1 MRKDWEY
8 KKLGECFHYIKNGAN
23 IKQVK
28 GAGGYPIT
36 RIETL
41 SGGVFNRNRMG
52 YADVYDI
59 EKYQDY
65 ILENGDL
72 LLSHI
77 NSKNYI
83 GRTVEYRSRNTEII
97 IHGMNL
103 LRIKNNS
110 DVISSSFF
118 AYYANSHKFKSDIA
132 RIRKDAVNQS
142 SLSITDLKK
151 IHVPL
156 PPKPTQQAIVAELD
170 KINELIQL
178 KKQQLKDYDQLAQS
192 IFYEMFG
199 DPVEN
204 EKGWEVKK
212 LGEICS
218 KIGSGATPK
227 GGNNSYKDTG
237 ISLIRS
243 LNVHNNLFKYED
255 LAHIDDSQATALN
268 NVIVKEKDILLNI
281 TGASVARCCIV
292 PNDVLP
298 ARVNQHVC
306 IIRIANESDS
316 FYLNRLFTNDSYQS
330 KLLALSKS
338 KAATREALPKTII
351 ESLSVPL
358 PPLPLQ
364 QQFAARIE
372 AIERQKQQVS
382 ETIKDLE
389 TLLASRMQYWFD

>member
-77 NSKNYI
+77 NSKSYI

-156 PPKPTQQAIVAELD
+156 PPKPTQLAIVAELD

-212 LGEICS
+212 LGDICEVTS
-218 KIGSGATPK
+218 AKRVFIEEVVDSGVPF
-227 GGNNSYKDTG
+227 
-237 ISLIRS
+237 IRGTE
-243 LNVHNNLFKYED
+243 L
-255 LAHIDDSQATALN
+255 TALN
-268 NVIVKEKDILLNI
+268 RLTRGEKMKYSLFITKEHYERLKAITGVPKYGDLLIPSINSEGIAWIVNTEEPLYFKDGRVLWVHVNQDVFKSECLQKIMNILLKH
-281 TGASVARCCIV
+281 TYKSMGGATFSELKLFVLRELKV
-292 PNDVLP
+292 PIP
-298 ARVNQHVC
+298 
-306 IIRIANESDS
+306 
-316 FYLNRLFTNDSYQS
+316 
-330 KLLALSKS
+330 
-338 KAATREALPKTII
+338 PI
-351 ESLSVPL
+351 ES
-358 PPLPLQ
+358 Q

>member
-77 NSKNYI
+77 NSKSYI

-156 PPKPTQQAIVAELD
+156 PPKPTQLAIVAELD

-212 LGEICS
+212 LGEVCETSSGGTPS
-218 KIGSGATPK
+218 KTHTEYYENGTIPWLRSGEVSQGYIYDAEIYISELGLNKSSAKIFPKDTVLIAMYGATV
-227 GGNNSYKDTG
+227 GEVG
-237 ISLIRS
+237 ILC
-243 LNVHNNLFKYED
+243 NPMCTN
-255 LAHIDDSQATALN
+255 QA
-268 NVIVKEKDILLNI
+268 ICGIL
-281 TGASVARCCIV
+281 
-292 PNDVLP
+292 PNDLYNSEFLRYVLLSHKDKYLSLASGGAQP
-298 ARVNQHVC
+298 NISQQ
-306 IIRIANESDS
+306 II
-316 FYLNRLFTNDSYQS
+316 
-330 KLLALSKS
+330 KS
-338 KAATREALPKTII
+338 TLIPFIDK
-351 ESLSVPL
+351 
-358 PPLPLQ
+358 PLQ

>member
-8 KKLGECFHYIKNGAN
+8 KKLGEMCDIYQPKTISTDSLYEKGKYPVYGAN
-23 IKQVK
+23 GIIGRYNEYNHEATEILLTCR
-28 GAGGYPIT
+28 GATCGRINISVPYSWINGNAMVIHRKSDALHFDFLKYSMMNIDYSLIITGAAQPQIT
-36 RIETL
+36 RQKLAPT
-41 SGGVFNRNRMG
+41 
-52 YADVYDI
+52 
-59 EKYQDY
+59 
-65 ILENGDL
+65 
-72 LLSHI
+72 
-77 NSKNYI
+77 
-83 GRTVEYRSRNTEII
+83 II
-97 IHGMNL
+97 PI
-103 LRIKNNS
+103 
-110 DVISSSFF
+110 
-118 AYYANSHKFKSDIA
+118 
-132 RIRKDAVNQS
+132 
-142 SLSITDLKK
+142 
-151 IHVPL
+151 
-156 PPKPTQQAIVAELD
+156 PPKPTQLAIVAELD

-178 KKQQLKDYDQLAQS
+178 KKEQLKDYDQLAQS

-338 KAATREALPKTII
+338 KAATREALPKTIV

>member
-77 NSKNYI
+77 NSKSYI

-156 PPKPTQQAIVAELD
+156 PPKPTQLAIVAELD

-338 KAATREALPKTII
+338 KAATREALPKTIV

>member
-77 NSKNYI
+77 NSKSYI

-156 PPKPTQQAIVAELD
+156 PPKPTQLAIVAELD

-192 IFYEMFG
+192 ILYEMFG

-212 LGEICS
+212 LGEVCDLKAGKAIKANELSNDNPYPCY
-218 KIGSGATPK
+218 
-227 GGNNSYKDTG
+227 GGNG
-237 ISLIRS
+237 IRGYINRCSHVESSPIIGRQGAYCGTVNFAEAPFYATEHAVVVRGKQDMQIKWLYYTLVNLKLTRYAKGQAQPGIAVSS
-243 LNVHNNLFKYED
+243 LNEL
-255 LAHIDDSQATALN
+255 
-268 NVIVKEKDILLNI
+268 VII
-281 TGASVARCCIV
+281 
-292 PNDVLP
+292 
-298 ARVNQHVC
+298 
-306 IIRIANESDS
+306 
-316 FYLNRLFTNDSYQS
+316 
-330 KLLALSKS
+330 
-338 KAATREALPKTII
+338 
-351 ESLSVPL
+351 PL

>member
-212 LGEICS
+212 LKEVSQLINGRAYKQNELLS
-218 KIGSGATPK
+218 NGKYKVLRVGNFFT
-227 GGNNSYKDTG
+227 NNSYYYSDLELDEEKYCENGD
-237 ISLIRS
+237 L
-243 LNVHNNLFKYED
+243 LFAWSASFGAFIWRGNKSIYHY
-255 LAHIDDSQATALN
+255 HIWKILFDYDKLHLYYYQY
-268 NVIVKEKDILLNI
+268 LLN
-281 TGASVARCCIV
+281 TMTTYFM
-292 PNDVLP
+292 N
-298 ARVNQHVC
+298 HVHG
-306 IIRIANESDS
+306 IGMVHLTKNGMEEYI
-316 FYLNRLFTNDSYQS
+316 L
-330 KLLALSKS
+330 
-338 KAATREALPKTII
+338 
-351 ESLSVPL
+351 PL